1 MPASLEENGHFS
13 KELNDIKIA
22 KENHVSSN
30 RSSHWEVLR
39 KKCVLFY
46 QVVMLW
52 RLADLLLKKCYSQR
66 IFLKVLYA
74 FNSRTSIFASAPSS
88 DTEQLIFPVEVV
100 LSNTYQISMEKHI
113 SEHLFYRR
121 GSSNCFGSYKNFG

>member
-52 RLADLLLKKCYSQR
+52 RLADLLLKKCYSHR

-74 FNSRTSIFASAPSS
+74 FNRTSIFASAPSS
-88 DTEQLIFPVEVV
+88 DTEQLIFPVGVV

-121 GSSNCFGSYKNFG
+121 GSSNCFRSYKNFG